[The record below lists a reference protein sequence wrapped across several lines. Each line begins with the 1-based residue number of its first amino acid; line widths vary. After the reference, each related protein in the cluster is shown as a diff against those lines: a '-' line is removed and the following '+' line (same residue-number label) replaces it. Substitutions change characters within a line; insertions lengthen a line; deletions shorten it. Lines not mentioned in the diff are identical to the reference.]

1 MESRNTAIFDACQ
14 CPASSSD
21 EVRAVFV
28 DAPSRVLGAVKGR
41 LGIYTN
47 LSSTPVFTRVPG
59 GQGETADEG
68 EEHRKRRAERW
79 RLKWKADELRGFVGR
94 ASACHRA
101 RLRKDKAVE
110 LKLSEQRKRAFF
122 TGLQICGSVWQ
133 CPICAAKVSERRRVE
148 LTDAIGRAQS
158 QGLRVL
164 LLTLTVRHGLGDD
177 VKLMLKRMSKAL
189 GRCSSDRKAKEVRA
203 SMGLVGT
210 VRTLE
215 VTDGPNGF
223 HPHLHILLFIRSDW
237 SLQTIEDAWAN
248 LWIDACIKVGL
259 PEPVRNVACKVE
271 DGSKAAKYVG
281 KWGMVEEVT
290 KGHLKHGRKG
300 GRTPWDLLRA
310 AADGDNQAG
319 RRWLIF
325 ADAFKG
331 QVQLRWS
338 PGLRAL
344 LGMPSSKSDKELAEA
359 EIDLSAKVLAELT
372 DIERQALVSTKSLP
386 QLLDI
391 AEKSPSDVRSFIDSR
406 VRLYLRSSAGRDQR
420 RAIAQDTMRELADL
434 AG

>member
-1 MESRNTAIFDACQ
+1 MYQPNLPDDSCQ
-14 CPASSSD
+14 QNLPRSAGFT
-21 EVRAVFV
+21 R
-28 DAPSRVLGAVKGR
+28 GR

-59 GQGETADEG
+59 GRGETADEG

-133 CPICAAKVSERRRVE
+133 CPICAAKISERRRVE
-148 LTDAIGRAQS
+148 LAEAVERAKVR
-158 QGLRVL
+158 GLRVL

-177 VKLMLKRMSKAL
+177 VKLMLRRMSKAL
-189 GRCSSDRKAKEVRA
+189 GRCSSDRRAKEVRT

-210 VRTLE
+210 IRTLE

-223 HPHLHILLFIRSDW
+223 HPHLHILLFIRGDW
-237 SLQTIEDAWAN
+237 SLQAIEDAWAD
-248 LWIDACIKVGL
+248 LWIGACIKVGL
-259 PEPVRNVACKVE
+259 PEPVRSVACKVE
-271 DGSKAAKYVG
+271 DGGKAAKYVG

-344 LGMPSSKSDKELAEA
+344 LGMPSGKSDKELAEA

-372 DIERQALVSTKSLP
+372 DIERQALVSRRSLP

-391 AEKSPSDVRSFIDSR
+391 AEKSPDGVRAFIKSQVDV
-406 VRLYLRSSAGRDQR
+406 YLRSDTGRNQLRVVTRD
-420 RAIAQDTMRELADL
+420 AMRELADL